1 MITSAT
7 LRVDD
12 TKVMSP
18 TCLTNTALDINKNLQ
33 GLTSVIKLRCSNPET
48 FDMTIE
54 EPAINY
60 IEKTSEADM
69 NQDKKVGIIDPY
81 RQLFLGKIVITVKPR
96 KFEVVGTRDFYLI
109 YE

>member
-18 TCLTNTALDINKNLQ
+18 TCLTNTALDINANLQ
-33 GLTSVIKLRCSNPET
+33 GLTSVLKLRCLNPET

-60 IEKTSEADM
+60 IEKTSETDM
-69 NQDKKVGIIDPY
+69 NQDKKVGMICVD
-81 RQLFLGKIVITVKPR
+81 K
-96 KFEVVGTRDFYLI
+96 
-109 YE
+109 

>member
-18 TCLTNTALDINKNLQ
+18 TCLTSTALDINANLQ
-33 GLTSVIKLRCSNPET
+33 GLTSVLKLRCSNPET

-60 IEKTSEADM
+60 IEKTSDADM
-69 NQDKKVGIIDPY
+69 NQDKKVGMIVPY
-81 RQLFLGKIVITVKPR
+81 RQLF
-96 KFEVVGTRDFYLI
+96 
-109 YE
+109 